1 MGCWQRVSVL
11 VHRGLVRRM
20 AAVGR
25 RSPEEGE
32 GAAGDH
38 HTEAVRNAVAGL
50 AEARRSQ
57 GRAAAGAVDEEGHR
71 DAVAVDTGPGLH
83 SLGLGGGPAVDAEE
97 GTVRRRAAAEVED
110 IGRSLGAVVAADSA
124 AAAAAAAAA
133 EAGIDDA
140 AAAGRHRTVRI
151 LAADHWD
158 MAAVHRHS
166 TPGWPLARGLVG
178 DRAWAR
184 EIG

>member
-83 SLGLGGGPAVDAEE
+83 SLGLGGGPRMRE
-97 GTVRRRAAAEVED
+97 T
-110 IGRSLGAVVAADSA
+110 RS
-124 AAAAAAAAA
+124 
-133 EAGIDDA
+133 
-140 AAAGRHRTVRI
+140 
-151 LAADHWD
+151 
-158 MAAVHRHS
+158 
-166 TPGWPLARGLVG
+166 GL
-178 DRAWAR
+178 
-184 EIG
+184 